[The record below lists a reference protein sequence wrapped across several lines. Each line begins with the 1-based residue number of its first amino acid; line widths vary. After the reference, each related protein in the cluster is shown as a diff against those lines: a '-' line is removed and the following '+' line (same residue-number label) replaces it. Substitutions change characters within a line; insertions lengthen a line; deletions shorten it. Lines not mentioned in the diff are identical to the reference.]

1 MTERN
6 TPDEDRDDRAER
18 ALRDALQQHADEPDF
33 QPMELPKTVVSRSG
47 LPRWLPAAA
56 AVVLVAAVAIPLAI
70 SRFSGSSPSSAVPA
84 AAPESG
90 PSDAASNAEPTA
102 SAPVSRPGWRWESY
116 RVLSYQVPTTWGYG
130 YAPDTAWCVGEGR
143 TAYGAIV
150 DMASE
155 TRAVPAILCPRA
167 IPLDRLPMFV
177 SVRSAGAADRGWDLP
192 SGWGV
197 ASTELNGYRL
207 EVVHPDKAQEV
218 ADEIVASVRPIA
230 EVDPNGCVAAA
241 APRQSAQIAS
251 PDRVSLCQYE
261 RGVDHPLLA
270 STVLTGERAA
280 NVVDALMRAPV
291 GSGPDGSSCAV
302 EGDVTGETEVIA
314 RLWQGSNAQDVRV
327 RYAACEGNGITGL
340 GDSRKLTAEACQ
352 AIMVPPIAFTSG
364 KEPAAKLCWPAPTP
378 SAVAPSTKPGKK

>member
-1 MTERN
+1 MTDHDPADS
-6 TPDEDRDDRAER
+6 PDGRAER
-18 ALRDALQQHADEPDF
+18 ALRDTLHTHAEAPIFRPLQVD
-33 QPMELPKTVVSRSG
+33 VSAAPSRR
-47 LPRWLPAAA
+47 RWTRWVPAA
-56 AVVLVAAVAIPLAI
+56 AVVALVALAVPLVLSQAGGGPF
-70 SRFSGSSPSSAVPA
+70 RAVPA
-84 AAPESG
+84 NGSGEQAPVASSQADG
-90 PSDAASNAEPTA
+90 PSIGSAAAS
-102 SAPVSRPGWRWESY
+102 GWRWESY

-150 DMASE
+150 DLAGE
-155 TRAVPAILCPRA
+155 TRAVPSILCPRA

-177 SVRSAGAADRGWDLP
+177 SVRAAGAADRGWDLP
-192 SGWGV
+192 SGWSV
-197 ASTELNGYRL
+197 ASTELNGYWL
-207 EVVHPDKAQEV
+207 EVVHPDNQQEV

-241 APRQSAQIAS
+241 APLQSAQVAS

-280 NVVDALMRAPV
+280 TVVDALTRAPA

-302 EGDVTGETEVIA
+302 EGAVTGETEVIA
-314 RLWQGSNAQDVRV
+314 RLWQGSTAQDVRV

-340 GDSRKLTAEACQ
+340 GDSRTLTAEACQ
-352 AIMVPPIAFTSG
+352 AIMVPPIVFTSG
-364 KEPAAKLCWPAPTP
+364 KEPAAKLCAPNPTP
-378 SAVAPSTKPGKK
+378 SAVAPSAKPTKK